1 MRYLDLVVESTTDQ
15 ADIVND
21 LEELITRA
29 KARNFVK
36 ISTPAVLAKLQSM
49 GYSVDMASLKTLL
62 SNIQSVGSAN
72 DTEVTLDTALPDSTD
87 SQKQDNADV
96 VSKLASKQIQKGTK

>member
-1 MRYLDLVVESTTDQ
+1 MRYLDLVIEGTTDQ
-15 ADIVND
+15 ANIVND

-36 ISTPAVLAKLQSM
+36 ISTPAVLAKMQAM
-49 GYSVDMASLKTLL
+49 GYSVDMTSLKQLL
-62 SNIQSVGSAN
+62 TNIQSVGSAN

-87 SQKQDNADV
+87 SQKKDNADV

>member
-1 MRYLDLVVESTTDQ
+1 MKYLDLVVESTTDQ

-36 ISTPAVLAKLQSM
+36 ISTPAVLNKLKAM
-49 GYSVDMASLKTLL
+49 GYTVDMISLKSLL
-62 SNIQSVGSAN
+62 SNIKSVGSAT

-87 SQKQDNADV
+87 SQKTDNAKV
-96 VSKLASKQIQKGTK
+96 VSNLASKQIQKGTK

>member
-1 MRYLDLVVESTTDQ
+1 MKYSDLIVENTTDQ

-36 ISTPAVLAKLQSM
+36 ISTPAVLAKLQDM
-49 GYSVDMASLKTLL
+49 GYSVDMTSLKALL
-62 SNIQSVGSAN
+62 SNIQSVGSTN
-72 DTEVTLDTALPDSTD
+72 DTEVTLDTAIPSSPD
-87 SQKQDNADV
+87 SQKKASADV
-96 VSKLASKQIQKGTK
+96 VSKLASKQLQKGTK

>member
-36 ISTPAVLAKLQSM
+36 ISTPAVIAKLQDM
-49 GYSVDMASLKTLL
+49 GYSVDMTSLKALL
-62 SNIQSVGSAN
+62 SNIQSVGSTN
-72 DTEVTLDTALPDSTD
+72 DTEVTLDTAIPSSPD
-87 SQKQDNADV
+87 SQKKASADV

>member
-1 MRYLDLVVESTTDQ
+1 MKYSDLIIESTTDQ
-15 ADIVND
+15 DDIVND

-36 ISTPAVLAKLQSM
+36 ISTPAVFAKMQAM
-49 GYSVDMASLKTLL
+49 GYSVDMTSLKQLL

-72 DTEVTLDTALPDSTD
+72 DTEVTLDTAIPDSID

-96 VSKLASKQIQKGTK
+96 VSKLANKQIQKGKK